1 MYRRFICYVIV
12 CAISVLVNVLIVIG
26 QSIGRTSGSSLT
38 VLPHSPSS
46 NQLHDNIPNNQLS
59 PAFNSAQHSIDMFMK
74 VSGNLSPGRPP
85 PPPYFPP
92 PPPGSNQQGISPSS
106 VIQNNSSHKHLNN
119 SPGGKLASPHNYN
132 SATWERPI
140 HRGGAVGSIGAGIRP
155 NSQLGGN
162 HQIPHNNMTS
172 SMSKLTVPPPLGML
186 KIFKNVYGNPKISLF
201 ISLPNVTTLVIY

>member
-1 MYRRFICYVIV
+1 M
-12 CAISVLVNVLIVIG
+12 NVLIVIG

-46 NQLHDNIPNNQLS
+46 NQHHDNIPNNQLS

-140 HRGGAVGSIGAGIRP
+140 HRGGPVGSIGAGIRP

-172 SMSKLTVPPPLGML
+172 SMSKLTVPPPLGMTKL
-186 KIFKNVYGNPKISLF
+186 CKNVNGNPIICF
-201 ISLPNVTTLVIY
+201 